1 VYYNTDKDD
10 QALAKFKKWQL
21 IFREL
26 RALEAVATARFM

>member
-26 RALEAVATARFM
+26 QKRLKQLQPRD

>member
-1 VYYNTDKDD
+1 VYYNTDKD

-26 RALEAVATARFM
+26 KRLKQFTTARFM